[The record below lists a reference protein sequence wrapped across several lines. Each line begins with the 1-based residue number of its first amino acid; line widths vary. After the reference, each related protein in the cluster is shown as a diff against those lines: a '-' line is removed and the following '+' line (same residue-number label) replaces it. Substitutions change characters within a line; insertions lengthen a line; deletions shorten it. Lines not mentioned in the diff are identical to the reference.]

1 MKVVTKR
8 KVVDERV
15 PEYETGDIVCV
26 DYNEIRRKW
35 AIIVKEYAKGY
46 YEAIPI
52 EHPTNKVGFNI
63 WKINT
68 EQICRD
74 CDVLHVPVK
83 DVSDVTVTEKE
94 ELNGKQ
100 SKEG

>member
-1 MKVVTKR
+1 MKIVTKKKVVE
-8 KVVDERV
+8 ERV
-15 PEYETGDIVCV
+15 PEYEPGDIVCV

-35 AIIVKEYAKGY
+35 AIIVKEYAKGC

-52 EHPTNKVGFNI
+52 ECPTNKVGFNI

-68 EQICRD
+68 DEICRD

-94 ELNGKQ
+94 ELEQ
-100 SKEG
+100 